1 MCSLPWV
8 GFLSDHIT
16 RVITREVYNTEPGVM
31 AEKDAENAKMH
42 NERLLLNRRNELN
55 YWKKNA
61 ERIRGRNR
69 VMGLAIGAF
78 VVGMCILQRASDPGT
93 PRKTWVYLTCTSQNC
108 YVIRVRVRHLYGYGY
123 TRIVLPW
130 NGEFW
135 SFYTSSIHYM
145 RYAFTW
151 ANKFCS
157 CFSQLW

>member
-1 MCSLPWV
+1 
-8 GFLSDHIT
+8 
-16 RVITREVYNTEPGVM
+16 M

-93 PRKTWVYLTCTSQNC
+93 PRKIWV
-108 YVIRVRVRHLYGYGY
+108 
-123 TRIVLPW
+123 
-130 NGEFW
+130 
-135 SFYTSSIHYM
+135 
-145 RYAFTW
+145 
-151 ANKFCS
+151 
-157 CFSQLW
+157 